1 MNGLQF
7 DYDELVILV
16 ILDVAIRQRM
26 ASKQV
31 KGLEHYQAMCKSA
44 LDKVREETIRQ
55 ELNM

>member
-1 MNGLQF
+1 MSRRSNRTF
-7 DYDELVILV
+7 MELKF
-16 ILDVAIRQRM
+16 RQRM

-44 LDKVREETIRQ
+44 LDKVREETRRQ

>member
-7 DYDELVILV
+7 TYDELVMLV
-16 ILDVAIRQRM
+16 MLDVAIRQRM
-26 ASKQV
+26 ESKQV

-44 LDKVREETIRQ
+44 LDKVREETRRQ

>member
-7 DYDELVILV
+7 DYDELVM
-16 ILDVAIRQRM
+16 LDVAIRQRM
-26 ASKQV
+26 ANKQV

-44 LDKVREETIRQ
+44 LDKVREETRRQ

>member
-7 DYDELVILV
+7 TYDELVM
-16 ILDVAIRQRM
+16 LDVAIRQRM

-31 KGLEHYQAMCKSA
+31 KELEHYQAMCKSA
-44 LDKVREETIRQ
+44 LDKVREETRRQ

>member
-7 DYDELVILV
+7 TYDELVM
-16 ILDVAIRQRM
+16 LDVAIRQRM
-26 ASKQV
+26 ESKQV

-44 LDKVREETIRQ
+44 LDKVREETRRQ

>member
-1 MNGLQF
+1 MNMNGLQF
-7 DYDELVILV
+7 DYDELVM
-16 ILDVAIRQRM
+16 LDVAIRQRM

-44 LDKVREETIRQ
+44 LDKVREETRRQ